1 MIENVITKIE
11 GQYFDSLSKIEDLW
25 PKIIGAILIMA
36 FWTIISIWLYKLVI
50 KIFKKF
56 KLKDLIDKLD
66 IDFLEEKEKLE
77 AKSKK
82 QDTEDKEPI
91 KRIKF
96 SDRIKI
102 DKIVAKSVSYYI
114 FLVFF
119 RLSIVFIGIKEVEDF
134 LWDLIAYLPSLFI
147 WIVIWFFG
155 IRFANF
161 IYDLVYHTL
170 ELTKEKTSKIIA
182 MWAKVII
189 LFFTIMLVLNYIKI
203 VDEFIIRTILI
214 WFIFMLALAWWLSFG
229 LWWQKVA
236 REILESFR
244 K

>member
-25 PKIIGAILIMA
+25 PKIIGAILILA

-77 AKSKK
+77 IKSKK
-82 QDTEDKEPI
+82 TNIENKEYI

-155 IRFANF
+155 IRFSNF

>member
-1 MIENVITKIE
+1 MLENVITKIE
-11 GQYFDSLSKIEDLW
+11 TQYFDSLSKIEDLW
-25 PKIIGAILIMA
+25 PKIIGAILILTL
-36 FWTIISIWLYKLVI
+36 WIIISIWLYKLII

-66 IDFLEEKEKLE
+66 IDFLEEKEKKTKE
-77 AKSKK
+77 SIEWNKK
-82 QDTEDKEPI
+82 ELI

-119 RLSIVFIGIKEVEDF
+119 RLSIVFIGIKEVENF

-147 WIVIWFFG
+147 WVVIWFFG

-161 IYDLVYHTL
+161 VYDLVYHTL

-203 VDEFIIRTILI
+203 VDEFIIRAIFV
-214 WFIFMLALAWWLSFG
+214 WFITMLTLAWWLSFW
-229 LWWQKVA
+229 LWWTKVA